1 MNTVIVN
8 PAISRRNMIY
18 SQLEQIKNEIKEKER
33 SLSQDR
39 WYKLSLYRVQ
49 HQQATN
55 DDISIVQRHQWIEKE
70 IADLK
75 NQYQQICLR
84 GI

>member
-1 MNTVIVN
+1 MTSIMNPSSSHRHHVY
-8 PAISRRNMIY
+8 A
-18 SQLEQIKNEIKEKER
+18 QLDNLKKEITEKEIL
-33 SLSQDR
+33 LSHDR
-39 WYKLSLYRVQ
+39 WYKLALYRVT

-55 DDISIVQRHQWIEKE
+55 DDLSIVQRHRWIEKE

-75 NQYQQICLR
+75 NRYQQICLQ